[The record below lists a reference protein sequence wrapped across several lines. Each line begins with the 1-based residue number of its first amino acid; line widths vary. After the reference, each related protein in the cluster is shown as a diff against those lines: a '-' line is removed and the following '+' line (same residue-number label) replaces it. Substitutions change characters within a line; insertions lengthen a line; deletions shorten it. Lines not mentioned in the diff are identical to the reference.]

1 MIDRKGFKDWL
12 QSNTDYSKNTIS
24 TFGNRLKMGDD
35 LVPWFLPLADYMT
48 KLEAMYGFKSLEPA
62 VRSQIR
68 KVMKLYA
75 DYQYSMLDR
84 PIAADVEVL
93 AAPEPAAAEPVA
105 PEAETVT
112 EPASEPVYPEQQ
124 SLPEE
129 EKVPEVTASE
139 RQEEE
144 EEAVSI
150 RPRRAPQWMNRSETF
165 KREAP
170 EPIKPRFVPQISRV
184 EDEEESEE
192 PDVSETVPETAEL
205 PEEPADPEESI
216 VISFK
221 CSNGRTAKLT
231 VPDGVSDEEMKLV
244 YDIFNMIMKRRF
256 HVG

>member
-93 AAPEPAAAEPVA
+93 AAPEPAAAEPAA

-112 EPASEPVYPEQQ
+112 EPAPEPVYPEQQ

-129 EKVPEVTASE
+129 ESGDVGRTPPAPEKSSENRIGQLVPPAPEVRAE
-139 RQEEE
+139 GG
-144 EEAVSI
+144 AV
-150 RPRRAPQWMNRSETF
+150 
-165 KREAP
+165 
-170 EPIKPRFVPQISRV
+170 
-184 EDEEESEE
+184 
-192 PDVSETVPETAEL
+192 
-205 PEEPADPEESI
+205 
-216 VISFK
+216 
-221 CSNGRTAKLT
+221 
-231 VPDGVSDEEMKLV
+231 
-244 YDIFNMIMKRRF
+244 
-256 HVG
+256 